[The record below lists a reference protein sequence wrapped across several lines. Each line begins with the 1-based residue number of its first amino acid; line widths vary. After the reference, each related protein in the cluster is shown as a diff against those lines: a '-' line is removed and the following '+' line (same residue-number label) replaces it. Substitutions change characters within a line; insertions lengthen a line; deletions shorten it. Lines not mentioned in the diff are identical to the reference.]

1 MASIREIAKTF
12 ESKQTNN
19 VADLEK
25 VSVDITLRDGQFE
38 MVDEDG
44 KPKVVKYKYIIKD
57 GVEYRVPNSVL
68 KQLREQ
74 LDANP
79 SLTEFKVSKKGKG
92 LNTDYTVI
100 PIFPKEEQIM

>member
-1 MASIREIAKTF
+1 MQLSIESIKQIDNKDKVCCNKQMYEF
-12 ESKQTNN
+12 EHSMNGKDTLIYVCLECGWAISVIIEQLDEE
-19 VADLEK
+19 DLENYK
-25 VSVDITLRDGQFE
+25 E
-38 MVDEDG
+38 MA
-44 KPKVVKYKYIIKD
+44 
-57 GVEYRVPNSVL
+57 
-68 KQLREQ
+68 EQ